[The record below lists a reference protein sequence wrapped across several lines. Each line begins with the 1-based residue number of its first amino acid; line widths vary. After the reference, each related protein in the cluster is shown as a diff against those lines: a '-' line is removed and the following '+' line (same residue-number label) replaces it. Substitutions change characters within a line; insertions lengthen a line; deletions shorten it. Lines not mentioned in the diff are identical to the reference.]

1 MVRGKGATGGT
12 LRIGGNWA
20 ARVARAIPPAAVK
33 EVGVGEKTTASRKAR
48 TVTVRLTDVEE
59 KNMATKANLL

>member
-1 MVRGKGATGGT
+1 MVRGKGVTGGT

-33 EVGVGEKTTASRKAR
+33 EVGVRERAMASRKAR
-48 TVTVRLTDVEE
+48 TVTIRLTDVEE
-59 KNMATKANLL
+59 KNIAAKANFL